1 MVTPT
6 KMMISVLHRDG
17 ALGHLE
23 PHLSRSRA
31 GKFNPARHKPPS
43 IIIIIVMIF
52 IFTILVIM
60 ITIILMT
67 VQCLILSEILH
78 LVRLEE

>member
-31 GKFNPARHKPPS
+31 GKFNPARHNPRS
-43 IIIIIVMIF
+43 IIINIVMIV
-52 IFTILVIM
+52 IFTILGCTILVIM
-60 ITIILMT
+60 IIIILNT
-67 VQCLILSEILH
+67 ISDLD
-78 LVRLEE
+78 

>member
-1 MVTPT
+1 MVTPR

-23 PHLSRSRA
+23 PHLSRSQA
-31 GKFNPARHKPPS
+31 GKFNPARHNPRS
-43 IIIIIVMIF
+43 IIINIVMVV

-60 ITIILMT
+60 IIIILIT
-67 VQCLILSEILH
+67 VSD
-78 LVRLEE
+78 LE

>member
-31 GKFNPARHKPPS
+31 GKFNPARHNPPF
-43 IIIIIVMIF
+43 IIINIVMIV

-60 ITIILMT
+60 IIIILNTMSD
-67 VQCLILSEILH
+67 LD
-78 LVRLEE
+78 

>member
-31 GKFNPARHKPPS
+31 GKFNPARHNPSS
-43 IIIIIVMIF
+43 IIIIIVRIV

-60 ITIILMT
+60 IIIILITMSD
-67 VQCLILSEILH
+67 LD
-78 LVRLEE
+78 

>member
-31 GKFNPARHKPPS
+31 GKFNPARHNPSS

-52 IFTILVIM
+52 IFTILGCTILVIM
-60 ITIILMT
+60 IIIILIT
-67 VQCLILSEILH
+67 PSDFE
-78 LVRLEE
+78 

>member
-31 GKFNPARHKPPS
+31 GKFNPARHNPQS
-43 IIIIIVMIF
+43 IIINIVIIV

-60 ITIILMT
+60 IIIILITMSD
-67 VQCLILSEILH
+67 LD
-78 LVRLEE
+78 

>member
-31 GKFNPARHKPPS
+31 GKFNPARHKPRS
-43 IIIIIVMIF
+43 IIINIVMIV

-60 ITIILMT
+60 IIIILNTM
-67 VQCLILSEILH
+67 SDFE
-78 LVRLEE
+78 